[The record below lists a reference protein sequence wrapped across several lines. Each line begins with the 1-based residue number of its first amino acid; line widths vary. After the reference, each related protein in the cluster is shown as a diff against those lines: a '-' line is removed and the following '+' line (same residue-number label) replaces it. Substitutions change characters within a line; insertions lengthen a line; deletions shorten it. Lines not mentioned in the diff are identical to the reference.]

1 MRRPLLRLAL
11 SALLPL
17 AGCEDAA
24 APRADAAPSDAAAV
38 DASDAAVVAACA
50 EPAGPFAPLSTRC
63 GHLVDAQGRVV
74 VVHGVNARVDGVFD
88 VALDMG
94 RVPLQPIP
102 PFTAAD
108 AAAMRALGFNVL
120 RLPMQ
125 WSGVEPTDGAAFD
138 AAYLDRVA
146 AVVDLARAAGMLVL
160 LDLHQDAYSK
170 EIGEDGAPRWAIVP
184 APEQLLGGPLTD
196 LGMRRTSAQVLR
208 AFGTFFGDGAEGER
222 LRARYA
228 RMAAAVA
235 ARFRGDAAVLGYEI
249 FNEPVAA
256 EAQVLRLNTLVAR
269 AMREADPGHLIV
281 FEPDSTGRLATN
293 RSARAR
299 ERFPVAGAVYAP
311 HTYPLAFTGTPAQL
325 AAFTEG
331 DLRGATESARTEAD
345 LWGAPLLVTEWGY
358 DPRGTR
364 TAEYH
369 RFMQD
374 LQAEFQAGE
383 MYWVWKEHSQGSW
396 GLHEYD
402 AATDTWRQRAEAR
415 RMLARV
421 RPEAIAGEPVR
432 WSYDAGAR
440 RFELVF
446 IGRSDRRGPHRLY
459 VPAAEDFAAGY
470 EVRCDGARVEAARD
484 ASTGVLEVACGAGEG
499 THTVTVEGR

>member
-1 MRRPLLRLAL
+1 MRRHLIRLAL
-11 SALLPL
+11 AALPL
-17 AGCEDAA
+17 AGCDETATTVGDAA
-24 APRADAAPSDAAAV
+24 TALDAPSPDAPAIAE
-38 DASDAAVVAACA
+38 CA
-50 EPAGPFAPLSTRC
+50 EVAGPFAPLSTRC
-63 GHLVDAQGRVV
+63 GQLVDAQGRVV

-94 RVPLQPIP
+94 RAPLQPIP
-102 PFTAAD
+102 PFTADD

-125 WSGVEPTDGAAFD
+125 WSGVEPTDGAPFD

-146 AVVDLARAAGMLVL
+146 AVVDLARAAGLLVL

-184 APEQLLGGPLTD
+184 APDTLLGGPLVD
-196 LGMRRTSAQVLR
+196 LGARRTSAQVLR
-208 AFGTFFGDGAEGER
+208 AFATFFGDSAEGDR

-235 ARFRGDAAVLGYEI
+235 TRFRGNPGVLGYEV
-249 FNEPVAA
+249 FNEPVAV
-256 EAQVLRLNTLVAR
+256 ESQVLRLNTLVAR
-269 AMREADPGHLIV
+269 AMREADPGHLIA
-281 FEPDSTGRLATN
+281 FEPDSTGRLASN

-299 ERFPVAGAVYAP
+299 ERFPVAGALYAP

-325 AAFTEG
+325 AAFTVE

-364 TAEYH
+364 SAEYH

-374 LQAEFQAGE
+374 LQAEYQAGE
-383 MYWVWKEHSQGSW
+383 MYWVWKERSQGSW
-396 GLHEYD
+396 GLHDYD
-402 AATDTWRQRAEAR
+402 AVTDTWRQRAEAR

-440 RFELVF
+440 RFALTFVARAD
-446 IGRSDRRGPHRLY
+446 RSGPHRVY
-459 VPAAEDFAAGY
+459 VPAAEDFAASF
-470 EVRCDGARVEAARD
+470 EVRCDGALVAADRD
-484 ASTGVLEVACGAGEG
+484 PRTGTIDVGCGGASGA
-499 THTVTVEGR
+499 HTITVEGR